1 MTNSRDLAN
10 LGGGFIQ
17 AGGGVQRS
25 VESKLQ
31 DVVSV
36 LDFIPQSEH
45 AAIKA
50 GTSTYDATAAI
61 QAAINSVEASSPSAS
76 TGTALYFPRGVYYI
90 TGTLNLTKQ
99 FTLTG
104 DVCKPSRS
112 FNMSSALKFADN
124 GTTTDNRVGLSAP
137 GVGLSFEYLRF
148 TTTAG
153 DARNDPGNFVWVKG
167 AGGSAQIHNCIFDG
181 CAGAALELSD
191 IGYATFRDLIFRYN
205 NVGFKSTLI
214 NWPAATTASFLNV
227 HCFQNLTGIDAS
239 YINHSSFI
247 GCIWEFNQIGCAN
260 FQNNCI
266 FESCYAEANSQYG
279 AYSPAA
285 ASATFLNNFSYQGSS
300 GTNQFI
306 VAGSTGSYGFDSIG
320 AFEVDGNTLQSRQLK
335 FVDRVGNAVNDR
347 ITASH
352 TAASGQLGI
361 SDGTNFLGRLMPF
374 TAKQNSGTNA
384 KRCDLFMVK
393 GSTVYNAPAGWV
405 VTKTGTGV
413 WQINYTAATLPGDTR
428 WPFVFAQAVN
438 DVSTPQ
444 YQSRVIMRDTGTGVW
459 GSAANAT
466 RGFDVR
472 ILDSTGVAVDGAAF
486 IMCIW

>member
-1 MTNSRDLAN
+1 MASQNFVTRPGSQ
-10 LGGGFIQ
+10 FIQ
-17 AGGGVQRS
+17 RGTGAIDRTVG
-25 VESKLQ
+25 SKLQ

-36 LDFIPQSEH
+36 LDFIPESEY

-50 GTSTYDATAAI
+50 GTSTYDATSAI

-76 TGTALYFPRGVYYI
+76 IGTALYFPRGVYYI
-90 TGTLNLTKQ
+90 TGTLNLTKR

-104 DVCKPSRS
+104 DICKASRS
-112 FNMSSALKFADN
+112 FDMSSTLKFEDN
-124 GTTTDNRVGLSAP
+124 GTTTNNKVGLSAP
-137 GVGLSFEYLRF
+137 GVGLSFEHLRF

-181 CAGAALELSD
+181 CAGAALELSN

-205 NVGFKSTLI
+205 NVGFKSTLTV
-214 NWPAATTASFLNV
+214 WPAATTASFLNV
-227 HCFQNLTGIDAS
+227 HCFQNLIGIDAS
-239 YINHSSFI
+239 SMYHSSFI
-247 GCIWEFNQIGCAN
+247 GCIWEYNQIGCAN
-260 FQNNCI
+260 FVNNCV

-279 AYSPAA
+279 AYSASAA
-285 ASATFLNNFSYQGSS
+285 NATFLNNFSYS
-300 GTNQFI
+300 GTDQFV

-320 AFEVDGNTLQSRQLK
+320 ALEVEGNTLQSRQLK
-335 FVDRVGNAVNDR
+335 FVNRSGTGINDR

-352 TAASGQLGI
+352 TSASGQIGI

-384 KRCDLFMVK
+384 NRCDIFLVK
-393 GSTVYNAPAGWV
+393 GSTVYNAPDGWV

-413 WQINYTAATLPGDTR
+413 WEINYTAATLPGDTR
-428 WPFVFAQAVN
+428 WPFVFVQGVN
-438 DVSTPQ
+438 DSSTSQ
-444 YQSRVIMRDTGTGVW
+444 CQSRVIMRDIGTGVW
-459 GSAANAT
+459 GSFADAN

-472 ILDSTGVAVDGAAF
+472 ILDSAGSPVDGAAF